1 MKQILLLSGYSRSG
15 KDSAATLLMEECAYQ
30 RFAFADALKD
40 AVADATDIP
49 VAIFHSSQ
57 KDAVIPGQT
66 NTYKTYRDL
75 LLEFAREKRA
85 MVLDI
90 FSRVVANQIKE
101 SEGSR
106 FVITDWR
113 YRREETFLRSYLDP
127 TLYTIVRARIYR
139 SSVIPFSDETE
150 HDLDGELM
158 DVVIQNNGSISDLRD
173 AVHSALRRIQSGSYT
188 S

>member
-15 KDSAATLLMEECAYQ
+15 KDSAATLMMEECAYQ

-57 KDAVIPGQT
+57 KDAVIPGQI

-85 MVLDI
+85 MDLDI
-90 FSRVVANQIKE
+90 FSRVVATQIKE
-101 SEGSR
+101 IEGSIEK
-106 FVITDWR
+106 V
-113 YRREETFLRSYLDP
+113 
-127 TLYTIVRARIYR
+127 
-139 SSVIPFSDETE
+139 
-150 HDLDGELM
+150 
-158 DVVIQNNGSISDLRD
+158 
-173 AVHSALRRIQSGSYT
+173 
-188 S
+188 